1 MNHITKYIFA
11 ILSLIMLAGCSGSE
25 QGEERP
31 KDTLVP
37 ISLTL
42 SVPNDKSNTRVGDPG
57 KYTHVGDPGED
68 THDEVDWDQL
78 TIIIA
83 YTEKTTGKD
92 IYDGSAN
99 TMVYYDTFSK
109 DEFDRKTPVSHSTST
124 LSPAD
129 TNGYHD
135 YTIYLPPG
143 TCCVYGVT
151 YSKDKG
157 LNLEEELSK
166 IPKDGKKYHNTDI
179 YKLQISN
186 DYACDKIKN
195 TMDIAKFISVATG
208 YATEVGVATNNRL
221 IPVEFNS
228 NTTSSTKRYWR
239 MVLGRLATKLDI
251 QWDAKGA
258 YENDDKGI
266 PKFKDV
272 KVESFTYH
280 GEAEGTGTSGAG
292 TSGTGSTTSEAGYG
306 RLFPTLY
313 AASTITP
320 KTSVGGQKTFINRT
334 EISKRNGRVYHYTF
348 PDGYTKP
355 RITFDVKTTKKDGE
369 AETKTEVTFD
379 LKKKIESFNPAQWYK
394 INVTISGTKI
404 GSASNITIKEFKE

>member
-42 SVPNDKSNTRVGDPG
+42 SVPNDKSSTR
-57 KYTHVGDPGED
+57 VGDPGED
-68 THDEVDWDQL
+68 TNDKVDWDRL

-92 IYDGSAN
+92 IYDGSAS
-99 TMVYYDTFSK
+99 TMVYYDTFTK
-109 DEFDRKTPVSHSTST
+109 EDFDSITPVSHYTST

-151 YSKDKG
+151 YSNGEG
-157 LNLEEELSK
+157 LNLENALNN
-166 IPKDGKKYHNTDI
+166 IAKDKNDHNADI
-179 YKLQISN
+179 YNLQISN
-186 DYACDKIKN
+186 DYAFDKTSN

-208 YATEVGVATNNRL
+208 YATEVNGANNTLTDNRL

-239 MVLGRLATKLDI
+239 MVLGRLASKLDI

-258 YENDDKGI
+258 YE
-266 PKFKDV
+266 KDEDGNLKYKKV
-272 KVESFTYH
+272 KVSQFTYH
-280 GEAEGTGTSGAG
+280 GEPTGQETTVSG
-292 TSGTGSTTSEAGYG
+292 SGYG

-313 AASTITP
+313 HKNVSP
-320 KTSVGGQKTFINRT
+320 MVSVSGNTTFLNTT

-348 PDGYTKP
+348 PDGYTFTDGTYP
-355 RITFDVKTTKKDGE
+355 PHITFKLDTEKEGTTGNKTYN
-369 AETKTEVTFD
+369 VTFD
-379 LKKKIESFNPAQWYK
+379 MSNLKDGFIPARWYK
-394 INVTISGTKI
+394 INVTIKGTQL
-404 GSASNITIKEFKE
+404 GDNSDITISNFDK

>member
-42 SVPNDKSNTRVGDPG
+42 SVPNDKSSTR
-57 KYTHVGDPGED
+57 VGDPGED
-68 THDEVDWDQL
+68 THDEVDWDRL
-78 TIIIA
+78 TIIVA
-83 YTEKTTGKD
+83 YTEKTKGKD

-99 TMVYYDTFSK
+99 TMVYYDTFTK
-109 DEFDRKTPVSHSTST
+109 EDFDSITPVSHYTST

-166 IPKDGKKYHNTDI
+166 IPKDSTDHNADI
-179 YKLQISN
+179 YNLQISN
-186 DYACDKIKN
+186 DYAFDKTSN

-239 MVLGRLATKLDI
+239 MVLGRLASKLDI

-266 PKFKDV
+266 PKFNDV

-280 GEAEGTGTSGAG
+280 GEAEGTGTSGTG
-292 TSGTGSTTSEAGYG
+292 TSGTGSTTKEVGYG

-320 KTSVGGQKTFINRT
+320 KTSVGGQKAFINT
-334 EISKRNGRVYHYTF
+334 SEISKRNGRVYHYTF
-348 PDGYTKP
+348 PDGVTKP
-355 RITFDVKTTKKDGE
+355 RITFDLKTTKKDGE

-404 GSASNITIKEFKE
+404 GSASNITIDKFKE

>member
-11 ILSLIMLAGCSGSE
+11 ILSLIMLAGCSESE

-42 SVPNDKSNTRVGDPG
+42 SVPNDKSSTRI
-57 KYTHVGDPGED
+57 GDPGEA
-68 THDEVDWDQL
+68 THDEVDWDRL

-99 TMVYYDTFSK
+99 TMVYYDTF
-109 DEFDRKTPVSHSTST
+109 RKKEDFESTKPVSHYTST

-143 TCCVYGVT
+143 KCCVYGVT
-151 YSKDKG
+151 YSKGKG

-166 IPKDGKKYHNTDI
+166 IPKDGKDHNADI
-179 YKLQISN
+179 YNLQISN
-186 DYACDKIKN
+186 DYACDKTKN

-208 YATEVGVATNNRL
+208 YAREVNVADDTRL

-258 YENDDKGI
+258 YENQ
-266 PKFKDV
+266 KFTDV

-292 TSGTGSTTSEAGYG
+292 YG

-313 AASTITP
+313 ADYTKP
-320 KTSVGGQKTFINRT
+320 KEIEGTSVGGQKTFINDT

-348 PDGYTKP
+348 PDGYTTP
-355 RITFDVKTTKKDGE
+355 RITFNVKTKKDVE
-369 AETKTEVTFD
+369 AETKTDKVTFN
-379 LKKKIESFNPAQWYK
+379 LQNRLNPAQWYK
-394 INVTISGTKI
+394 INVTIKGKQI
-404 GSASNITIKEFKE
+404 GNASNITIDDF

>member
-11 ILSLIMLAGCSGSE
+11 ILSLIMLAGCSESE
-25 QGEERP
+25 QSEERP

-42 SVPNDKSNTRVGDPG
+42 SVPNDKSSTRVGDPG
-57 KYTHVGDPGED
+57 AD
-68 THDEVDWDQL
+68 THDKVDWDRL

-83 YTEKTTGKD
+83 YTEKTKGKD
-92 IYDGSAN
+92 IYDGSAS
-99 TMVYYDTFSK
+99 TMVYYDTFTK
-109 DEFDRKTPVSHSTST
+109 EDFDSITPVSHYTST

-151 YSKDKG
+151 YSKGKG

-166 IPKDGKKYHNTDI
+166 IPKDGKKGHNADI
-179 YKLQISN
+179 YNLQISN
-186 DYACDKIKN
+186 DYAFDKTSN

-208 YATEVGVATNNRL
+208 YATEVNVATNTLTDNRL

-239 MVLGRLATKLDI
+239 MVLGRLASKLDI

-258 YENDDKGI
+258 YENQ
-266 PKFKDV
+266 KFTDV
-272 KVESFTYH
+272 KVEGFTYH
-280 GEAEGTGTSGAG
+280 GEAEGTGTTG
-292 TSGTGSTTSEAGYG
+292 TGYG

-313 AASTITP
+313 ADYTKKEEI
-320 KTSVGGQKTFINRT
+320 KGTSVGGQKAFINTT

-348 PDGYTKP
+348 PDGTNPP
-355 RITFDVKTTKKDGE
+355 RLTFKLDTEKEGTTGNKIYDVTFNMSNLKDG
-369 AETKTEVTFD
+369 F
-379 LKKKIESFNPAQWYK
+379 IPARWYK
-394 INVTISGTKI
+394 INVKISGTQL
-404 GSASNITIKEFKE
+404 GSNSEFTFDKFDI

>member
-25 QGEERP
+25 QSEEKP
-31 KDTLVP
+31 KDTLAP

-42 SVPNDKSNTRVGDPG
+42 SVPNDKSSTR
-57 KYTHVGDPGED
+57 VGDPGED

-83 YTEKTTGKD
+83 YTKKTKGKD

-99 TMVYYDTFSK
+99 TMVYYDTFTK
-109 DEFDRKTPVSHSTST
+109 EEFDSITPVSHYTST

-151 YSKDKG
+151 YSGGKG
-157 LNLEEELSK
+157 LDLIGELKK
-166 IPKDGKKYHNTDI
+166 IPKDWNDHNTDI
-179 YKLQISN
+179 YNLQISN
-186 DYACDKIKN
+186 DYAWSDTTNAI
-195 TMDIAKFISVATG
+195 DIAKFISVATG
-208 YATEVGVATNNRL
+208 YATEVDVTNNTLTNKRE
-221 IPVEFNS
+221 IPVEFSS

-239 MVLGRLATKLDI
+239 MVLGRLASKLDI

-258 YENDDKGI
+258 YEKDNDGNLKY
-266 PKFKDV
+266 KNV
-272 KVESFTYH
+272 KVTQFIYH
-280 GEAEGTGTSGAG
+280 GEPAG
-292 TSGTGSTTSEAGYG
+292 TTVSGSGYG

-313 AASTITP
+313 HKNVSPMVSVSGNTTFLN
-320 KTSVGGQKTFINRT
+320 TS

-348 PDGYTKP
+348 PDGYTFTDGTYP
-355 RITFDVKTTKKDGE
+355 PHITFQLETQKEGTTGNKTYN
-369 AETKTEVTFD
+369 VTFD
-379 LKKKIESFNPAQWYK
+379 MSNLKDGFIPARWYK
-394 INVTISGTKI
+394 INVTIKGTQL
-404 GSASNITIKEFKE
+404 GDNSDITISNFDK